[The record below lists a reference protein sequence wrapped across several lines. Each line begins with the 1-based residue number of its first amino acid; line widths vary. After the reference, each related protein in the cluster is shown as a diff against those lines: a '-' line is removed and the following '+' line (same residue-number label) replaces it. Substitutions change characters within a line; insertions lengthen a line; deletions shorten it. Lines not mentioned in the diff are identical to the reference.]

1 MPRPLAFVLSGGGA
15 RGPLQ
20 VGALKALFE
29 AGIRPDLLVGTS
41 IGAVNAT
48 CVALAGFDG
57 QGIET
62 LVGNWR
68 DARSSGLMASNTL
81 WLVTRAI
88 LNRRRGTSYD
98 RLKAFFV
105 SHGVLPDMCFG
116 DVRGVR
122 LILVAADINAGEP
135 VLYGEDDREPI
146 LEGLMASVALPPWI
160 LPLEHRGRLLVDGG
174 LVSNLPILPA
184 VRQGAREI
192 LALDVAESPAHT
204 PRAAGVLPFIGRVL
218 EAVEQRET
226 AIEKEAA
233 LARGVI
239 VHHLGLHTG
248 PSVALWDFRR
258 VDELIVQGYHRT
270 RQALESEEYRD
281 LMRAAGLS

>member
-1 MPRPLAFVLSGGGA
+1 MLRPLAFVLGGGGA
-15 RGPLQ
+15 RGALQ

-29 AGIRPDLLVGTS
+29 VGIRPDLLVGTS

-48 CVALAGFDG
+48 CVALAGFDR

-62 LVGNWR
+62 LIGNWR
-68 DARSSGLMASNTL
+68 DARSSDLLASNSL

-105 SHGVLPDMCFG
+105 AHGISPEMCFA

-135 VLYGEDDREPI
+135 VLYGEDDHEPI

-160 LPLEHRGRLLVDGG
+160 LPLERRGRLLVDGG

-184 VRQGAREI
+184 VRQGAGEI
-192 LALDVAESPAHT
+192 LALDVTESPALASR
-204 PRAAGVLPFIGRVL
+204 PVGVLPFLGRVL
-218 EAVEQRET
+218 ETVEQRET

-233 LARGVI
+233 LARGII
-239 VHHLGLHTG
+239 VHHLGLHSG

-258 VDELIVQGYHRT
+258 VDELIVQGYDRT
-270 RQALESEEYRD
+270 R
-281 LMRAAGLS
+281 

>member
-1 MPRPLAFVLSGGGA
+1 MARPLAFVLSGGGA
-15 RGPLQ
+15 RGALQ
-20 VGALKALFE
+20 VGALKALVE

-48 CVALAGFDG
+48 SLALAGFDH
-57 QGIET
+57 QGIAT
-62 LVGNWR
+62 LIRNWQ
-68 DARSSGLMASNTL
+68 DARNSELLTSNTL

-88 LNRRRGTSYD
+88 LSRRRGTSYD
-98 RLKAFFV
+98 RLKAFFMA
-105 SHGVLPDMCFG
+105 HGVSPEMCFA

-135 VLYGEDDREPI
+135 VLYGEDDREAI
-146 LEGLMASVALPPWI
+146 LDGLMASVALPPWI
-160 LPLEHRGRLLVDGG
+160 LPLEHQGRLLVDGG

-192 LALDVAESPAHT
+192 LALDVAET
-204 PRAAGVLPFIGRVL
+204 PSRGPRVAGVLPFLGRVL
-218 EAVEQRET
+218 ETVEQREI

-258 VDELIVQGYHRT
+258 VDELIVQGFYRT
-270 RQALESEEYRD
+270 RQALEMDEYRELVRD
-281 LMRAAGLS
+281 PSRG